1 MDNHNA
7 LRILH
12 PAHGEDKAAGILPQ
26 ARGAAPPILEN
37 LRSGFVSGMRNL
49 DSHSNKTLL
58 EILLN
63 VLRAVLGTA

>member
-7 LRILH
+7 IQNLH
-12 PAHGEDKAAGILPQ
+12 PTHGEDKASGAPPQ
-26 ARGAAPPILEN
+26 ARGAAPPIVEN
-37 LRSGFVSGMRNL
+37 LRSGFVSGMWNL

-58 EILLN
+58 EILLH